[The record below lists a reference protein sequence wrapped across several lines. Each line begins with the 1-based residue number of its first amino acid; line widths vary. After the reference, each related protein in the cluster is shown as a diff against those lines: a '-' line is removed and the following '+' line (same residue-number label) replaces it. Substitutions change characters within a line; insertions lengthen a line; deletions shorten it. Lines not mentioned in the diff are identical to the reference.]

1 MAAPTLQQ
9 PSFLL
14 ANLKADATTK
24 PLPQRCQDLVK
35 IIDDYPAK
43 ELHFIFPWLVESVF
57 GSLDGII
64 TGWNLRLLHSRS
76 NEYNIV
82 MDFLNPSGPM
92 MKLVYKL
99 QAEEYKYEIPVNY
112 LPGPVKACIQE
123 GVLPDCP
130 LFHNKLQFPLSGL
143 LTLNLAL
150 NPFEFFMFNFASCLI
165 MPKTYPQGQ
174 HGCSTDSA
182 YFVLVDTYLK
192 YFLPSEGSVPPSPF
206 SDSRGSVTAPSPRS
220 SSVPFAGYG
229 VHSPSLLKHHIFHQP
244 SVNADPAAQEIWR
257 SETLLQMFVEIWLHH
272 YSLAMYQKLQS
283 PQVKLALLQYR
294 LSMSSMPCQPH
305 APPGSGTLHT
315 YQEPFTPTEEHV
327 LVVRLLV
334 KHLHAFSNSL
344 KPEQLSS
351 SPSAHS
357 HTHTSPLEE
366 FKRVVVQRFVQQ
378 KLYLFLQHCFSHWP
392 LDASFRAV
400 LETWLSYIQP
410 WRYTGEKTNP
420 QPDQNR
426 TVPEKWESFVQ
437 ENLLMYTKLFQ
448 VFLNRAVRTD
458 LVNAKNALM
467 VFRVAKV
474 FAQPD
479 LAEMIQKGEQLFL
492 EPEHV
497 LHHRQPRG
505 YLTPT
510 QGGSYLSSRQKVV
523 TDMVFRVKS
532 HVYALEGQDC
542 QYKQMFGTELRGAV
556 MKLIQIIAQARQT
569 AKRISD
575 HSSEVAAN
583 TSFLSWFGLGSSDL
597 NNTFSGAEP
606 EESGECLKKTH
617 EFLERALEN
626 LCQIFKLTQGQL
638 TQLISN
644 LGSSQDDG
652 NGKQLPDCIQG
663 ENGLILTDLGRRQ
676 IINGLRR
683 FDIQYQGDPELQPIR
698 SYENALLVRLF
709 YRISSLVNERFR
721 GHMNALCSR
730 PDFLGRLG
738 RHYLTDPD
746 CTTKLKH
753 SPISQRGL
761 ERNRQPRLS
770 LRLLASYKTI
780 LLLLLFYI
788 FGALL
793 SFGPISSTLVILA
806 GGFLYGLM
814 MTLFG
819 DKLKTH

>member
-24 PLPQRCQDLVK
+24 PLFQRCQDLVK

-43 ELHFIFPWLVESVF
+43 ELHLIFPWLVESVF
-57 GSLDGII
+57 GSLDGVI

-76 NEYNIV
+76 NEYNIA
-82 MDFLNPSGPM
+82 MDFLDPSGPM

-112 LPGPVKACIQE
+112 LPGPIKASIQE

-130 LFHNKLQFPLSGL
+130 LFHNKLHFPLSGV

-150 NPFEFFMFNFASCLI
+150 NPFEFYMFNFAYSLI
-165 MPKTYPQGQ
+165 TPKNFPQGQ
-174 HGCSTDSA
+174 HGSTTDNA

-192 YFLPSEGSVPPSPF
+192 YFLPTEGSVPPSPF

-220 SSVPFAGYG
+220 PSVSFAGYG

-272 YSLAMYQKLQS
+272 YSLEMYQKLQS
-283 PQVKLALLQYR
+283 PQVK
-294 LSMSSMPCQPH
+294 
-305 APPGSGTLHT
+305 
-315 YQEPFTPTEEHV
+315 EPFSPTEEHV

-357 HTHTSPLEE
+357 HAHTSPLEE

-378 KLYLFLQHCFSHWP
+378 KLYLFLQHCFGHWP

-410 WRYTGEKTNP
+410 WRYTGEKVNP

-426 TVPEKWESFVQ
+426 TVPDKWASFVQ

-448 VFLNRAVRTD
+448 GFLNRAVRTD

-474 FAQPD
+474 FAQPN

-510 QGGSYLSSRQKVV
+510 QGGSYLSSRQRVV
-523 TDMVFRVKS
+523 TDTVFRVKS

-556 MKLIQIIAQARQT
+556 LKLIQIIAQARQT

-575 HSSEVAAN
+575 HSIEVAAN
-583 TSFLSWFGLGSSDL
+583 NSFLSWFGFGSSDL
-597 NNTFSGAEP
+597 NNTFVGAEP
-606 EESGECLKKTH
+606 EETGECVKKTH
-617 EFLERALEN
+617 EFLDRALDN
-626 LCQIFKLTQGQL
+626 LCQIFRLNSGQL
-638 TQLISN
+638 NQLISN
-644 LGSSQDDG
+644 LGSSQDEV
-652 NGKQLPDCIQG
+652 NSKQLPDCIQG

-676 IINGLRR
+676 IMNGLRR
-683 FDIQYQGDPELQPIR
+683 FEVEYQGDPELQPIR

-709 YRISSLVNERFR
+709 YRISSLINERYG

-730 PDFLGRLG
+730 PDLLGRLG
-738 RHYLTDPD
+738 RHYLANPD
-746 CTTKLKH
+746 SASRLRKSPTTRWTL
-753 SPISQRGL
+753 QRH
-761 ERNRQPRLS
+761 RQPRLS
-770 LRLLASYKTI
+770 LRLLASYRT
-780 LLLLLFYI
+780 LLMLVLLYLL
-788 FGALL
+788 GALL
-793 SFGPISSTLVILA
+793 SFGPVSCTLLILF
-806 GGFLYGLM
+806 GGFLHGLL

-819 DKLKTH
+819 DKLKSH

>member
-24 PLPQRCQDLVK
+24 PLFQRCQDLVK

-43 ELHFIFPWLVESVF
+43 ELHLIFPWLVESVF
-57 GSLDGII
+57 GSLDGVI

-76 NEYNIV
+76 NEYNIA
-82 MDFLNPSGPM
+82 MDFLDPRYGPM

-112 LPGPVKACIQE
+112 LP
-123 GVLPDCP
+123 
-130 LFHNKLQFPLSGL
+130 
-143 LTLNLAL
+143 
-150 NPFEFFMFNFASCLI
+150 NF
-165 MPKTYPQGQ
+165 PQGQ
-174 HGCSTDSA
+174 HGSTTDNA

-192 YFLPSEGSVPPSPF
+192 YFLPTEGSVPPSPF

-220 SSVPFAGYG
+220 PSVSFAGYG

-272 YSLAMYQKLQS
+272 YSLEMYQKLQS

-315 YQEPFTPTEEHV
+315 YQEPFSPTEEHV

-357 HTHTSPLEE
+357 HAHTM
-366 FKRVVVQRFVQQ
+366 VVQRFVQQ
-378 KLYLFLQHCFSHWP
+378 KLYLFLQHCFGHWP

-410 WRYTGEKTNP
+410 WRYTGEKVNP

-426 TVPEKWESFVQ
+426 TVPDKWASFVQ

-448 VFLNRAVRTD
+448 GFLNRAVRTD

-474 FAQPD
+474 FAQPN

-510 QGGSYLSSRQKVV
+510 QGGSYLSSRQRVV
-523 TDMVFRVKS
+523 TDTVFRVKS

-556 MKLIQIIAQARQT
+556 LKLIQIIAQARQT

-575 HSSEVAAN
+575 HSIEVAAN
-583 TSFLSWFGLGSSDL
+583 NSFLSWFGFGSSDL
-597 NNTFSGAEP
+597 NNTFVGAEP
-606 EESGECLKKTH
+606 EETGECVKKTH
-617 EFLERALEN
+617 EFLDRALDN
-626 LCQIFKLTQGQL
+626 LCQIFRLNSGQL
-638 TQLISN
+638 NQLISN
-644 LGSSQDDG
+644 LGSSQDEV
-652 NGKQLPDCIQG
+652 NSKQLPDCIQG

-676 IINGLRR
+676 IMNGLRR
-683 FDIQYQGDPELQPIR
+683 FEVEYQGDPELQPIR

-709 YRISSLVNERFR
+709 YRISSLINERYG

-730 PDFLGRLG
+730 PDLLGRLG
-738 RHYLTDPD
+738 RHYLANPD
-746 CTTKLKH
+746 SASRLRKSPTTRWTL
-753 SPISQRGL
+753 QRH
-761 ERNRQPRLS
+761 RQPRLS
-770 LRLLASYKTI
+770 LRLLASYRT
-780 LLLLLFYI
+780 LLMLVLLYLL
-788 FGALL
+788 GALL
-793 SFGPISSTLVILA
+793 SFGPVSCTLLILF
-806 GGFLYGLM
+806 GGFLHGLL

-819 DKLKTH
+819 DKLKSH